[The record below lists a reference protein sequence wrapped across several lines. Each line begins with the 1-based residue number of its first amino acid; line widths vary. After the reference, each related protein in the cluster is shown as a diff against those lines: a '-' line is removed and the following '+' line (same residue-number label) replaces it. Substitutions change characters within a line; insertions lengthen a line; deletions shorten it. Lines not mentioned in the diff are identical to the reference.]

1 MNHPHQFPTGI
12 SYVIVNGKIVI
23 DESKFK
29 TIKPGVVL
37 KKMIYE
43 KYIRKNYFFIG
54 IIFFCLAQRLK
65 T

>member
-1 MNHPHQFPTGI
+1 MKPHQFPSGI

-37 KKMIYE
+37 KK
-43 KYIRKNYFFIG
+43 ND
-54 IIFFCLAQRLK
+54 L
-65 T
+65 